1 MVDILLKGTNS
12 YLELRQTHFLPGTL
26 MDWVQIVGGL
36 SEEEE
41 LATAVR
47 VALGTDALASPTD
60 ILPDPDS
67 TDRRGWWGDL
77 DAEEIWN
84 GWPIG
89 CKNWILLRT
98 KIADANAAEGSTVMR
113 AEQYTREALQPFILR
128 NIASRI
134 EVRAQRVGR
143 QEIDVFVT
151 IFRGPKTAIQ
161 LRFAYLWDQV
171 VDI

>member
-1 MVDILLKGTNS
+1 
-12 YLELRQTHFLPGTL
+12 
-26 MDWVQIVGGL
+26 MDWVQSPEGL

-60 ILPDPDS
+60 VLPDPDS
-67 TDRRGWWGDL
+67 TDRRGWWADL

-89 CKNWILLRT
+89 CKNWLLMRA

-113 AEQYTREALQPFILR
+113 AEQYVRAALQPFVTNR
-128 NIASRI
+128 IASQFD
-134 EVRAQRVGR
+134 VKAQRVGR
-143 QEIDVFVT
+143 QEIDVYVT
-151 IFRGPKTAIQ
+151 MYRGPLAAIQ

-171 VDI
+171 VST